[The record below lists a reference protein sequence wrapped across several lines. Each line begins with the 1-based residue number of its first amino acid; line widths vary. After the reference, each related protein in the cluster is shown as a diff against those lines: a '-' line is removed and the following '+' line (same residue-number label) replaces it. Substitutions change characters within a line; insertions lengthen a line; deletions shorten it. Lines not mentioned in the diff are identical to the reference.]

1 VAPLVQA
8 PAGLPSAGEEG
19 TSPLDEYWQQLV
31 LLLGGAMAAL
41 GLAIMLTSTGRKP
54 H

>member
-8 PAGLPSAGEEG
+8 PAGLPSAGEG
-19 TSPLDEYWQQLV
+19 TSPLDEYWQQLIV
-31 LLLGGAMAAL
+31 LLGGAMAAL